1 MGPPPRG
8 AAGGCATPGAQGGF
22 GEALDRAGEA
32 ALDAV
37 LAALVAPPAGEA
49 SPGLAAAGAAS
60 RAGEA
65 LRGAGAPLLARAIE
79 RVALAV
85 NAGVSP
91 SVTIQLGRSL
101 DVRVEQGRAGV
112 EVSLRPAL
120 GLSPLAEAEL
130 PLLVAALRAR
140 GVRVTRA
147 GVEAR
152 RGRGAR
158 R

>member
-1 MGPPPRG
+1 VGPPPRG
-8 AAGGCATPGAQGGF
+8 AAGCTAPAGQGGF

-37 LAALVAPPAGEA
+37 LSALVAPPAGEA
-49 SPGLAAAGAAS
+49 SPGLASPGATS
-60 RAGEA
+60 RAGEV

-85 NAGVSP
+85 HAGVSP

-112 EVSLRPAL
+112 EVSLQPAL

-130 PLLVAALRAR
+130 PMLVAALRAR

-147 GVEAR
+147 GVDGR